1 MVIRKSVLETYPS
14 AKSFE
19 ELAATCGDFYF
30 DDPNEEGVLIC
41 STEDLG
47 IPGKEIPIKE
57 SRYADVVEVIAF
69 IPTVESVV
77 AKTRT
82 RKKKTTGSFTG
93 SVIIPSTS
101 NINDPPTLKRVLEKF
116 VPLFGNI
123 YVHVPHG
130 ETQVKP
136 TKTEDGLRIN
146 IFCSPSGTEKTKT
159 TALFGL
165 KVGCQ
170 DSIIPSSQL
179 GIPILTDNFDEE
191 IVGEIYQNN
200 LYIYNDIVHICSGN
214 DMKILQKIMEKCHM
228 LMNLSKEQLKEYLL
242 TIVERQYVSVI
253 SDLLVKQIREKET
266 SISNNE
272 NLAKGHLDEYENCI
286 NRARTSRDELDY
298 LREKL
303 KSLSPDV
310 MKKEVESI
318 GNLEHVESVTFNADE
333 LVVKTDLLC
342 CAHPETG
349 VVYEIGE
356 FLITIPL
363 KRSVTEITWTNLT
376 RKVNGITKTQH
387 APHVFNETG
396 TACLGSAQPIM
407 ADLKSKFELRA
418 LIAICIQF
426 IESVNIADAAGKYLI
441 RFPIYNPKKGE
452 KKAELAELEF

>member
-19 ELAATCGDFYF
+19 ELAATCGNFYF
-30 DDPNEEGVLIC
+30 DNPNEDGVLIC

-57 SRYADVVEVIAF
+57 SRYADIVEVIAF

-82 RKKKTTGSFTG
+82 RKKKTTGSLTG
-93 SVIIPSTS
+93 SVIIPTTS
-101 NINDPPTLKRVLEKF
+101 NINNPPTLKGVLEKF

-130 ETQVKP
+130 ETQIKP
-136 TKTEDGLRIN
+136 IKTEYGLRIN
-146 IFCSPSGTEKTKT
+146 IFCSPSGREKTKT
-159 TALFGL
+159 TTLFGL

-179 GIPILTDNFDEE
+179 GIPILTDNLEEE

-200 LYIYNDIVHICSGN
+200 LYIYNDIVHLCTGN

-228 LMNLSKEQLKEYLL
+228 LMNLSKAQLKEYLSTL
-242 TIVERQYVSVI
+242 LERQYISVI
-253 SDLLVKQIREKET
+253 NDHLVKQISEKET
-266 SISNNE
+266 QISNNE
-272 NLAKGHLDEYENCI
+272 RLAKGHLDEYENCI
-286 NRARTSRDELDY
+286 NRVRINRDELDY

-303 KSLSPDV
+303 KSLSPAV
-310 MKKEVESI
+310 MKKEIESI
-318 GNLEHVESVTFNADE
+318 GNLEHVENVTFNADN

-342 CAHPETG
+342 CTHPETG

-356 FLITIPL
+356 FVITIPL
-363 KRSVTEITWTNLT
+363 KRSITEITWINLT

-387 APHVFNETG
+387 APHVFNESG

-407 ADLKSKFELRA
+407 ADLKSKFELKA

-426 IESVNIADAAGKYLI
+426 IESVNITDGAGKYLVK
-441 RFPIYNPKKGE
+441 FPIYNPKKEE
-452 KKAELAELEF
+452 KKADLVEEF